1 MPRPVCITYDSTC
14 DLTPALLER
23 FQIRTVPLT
32 IQTGERIFPDD
43 GHYTSE
49 DLYADFRKDGT
60 LPKTATTSFTS
71 TSARTCPPP
80 ARTLS

>member
-49 DLYADFRKDGT
+49 DL
-60 LPKTATTSFTS
+60 
-71 TSARTCPPP
+71 
-80 ARTLS
+80 

>member
-49 DLYADFRKDGT
+49 DLYADFHRDGH
-60 LPKTATTSFTS
+60 
-71 TSARTCPPP
+71 P
-80 ARTLS
+80 AQDGGSESGAVQGVFWCHPGGGL

>member
-43 GHYTSE
+43 GHYTSRGS
-49 DLYADFRKDGT
+49 LRR
-60 LPKTATTSFTS
+60 LPPG
-71 TSARTCPPP
+71 RHPCP
-80 ARTLS
+80 RRRQ